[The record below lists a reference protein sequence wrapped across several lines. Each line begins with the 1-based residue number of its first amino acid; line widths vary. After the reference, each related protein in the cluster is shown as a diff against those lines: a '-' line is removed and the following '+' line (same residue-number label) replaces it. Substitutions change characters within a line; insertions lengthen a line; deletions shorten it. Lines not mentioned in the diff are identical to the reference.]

1 MPPLS
6 CFPEGLRPWYCGISI
21 PDRNL
26 SYPVTLLFLS
36 LPILSCFPEGLR
48 PWYCG
53 ISIPDRNLSYPVT
66 LLFLSLPPL
75 TCFPEGLRPW
85 YCGISIPDRNL
96 SYPAT
101 LLFLTLSHSGKGPCI
116 RHTYKR
122 VQWEVGSRSI
132 NPIQPYRFCG
142 QLYLCY
148 QDRLCTIIQ
157 LDYKSVRVVIWFP
170 CWGPVW
176 SRGWDIN
183 ATLLFFYSTA
193 PRTSCLGSP
202 VARYHRPF
210 ESRSVNS
217 TRRETYQQLAA
228 CSSPPYSGWFAPLS
242 IPPGSPAALAP
253 VSEPL

>member
-21 PDRNL
+21 PDRH
-26 SYPVTLLFLS
+26 
-36 LPILSCFPEGLR
+36 
-48 PWYCG
+48 
-53 ISIPDRNLSYPVT
+53 LSYPVT

-75 TCFPEGLRPW
+75 SCFSEGLRPW

-122 VQWEVGSRSI
+122 VQWEVGSRYI
-132 NPIQPYRFCG
+132 NPIQPYRFCR

-148 QDRLCTIIQ
+148 QDRLCAIIQ
-157 LDYKSVRVVIWFP
+157 LDYEIVMVVIWFP
-170 CWGPVW
+170 CWSPGW
-176 SRGWDIN
+176 SMGWDIYV
-183 ATLLFFYSTA
+183 TLLFFYPTA

-202 VARYHRPF
+202 VARYNRPF
-210 ESRSVNS
+210 EARTVDS
-217 TRRETYQQLAA
+217 TRRASFQQLSA
-228 CSSPPYSGWFAPLS
+228 CSSPPFSGWFAPVLV
-242 IPPGSPAALAP
+242 PPGSPAALGPLA
-253 VSEPL
+253 EPRGGGRPRTIRKPHRGRP

>member
-6 CFPEGLRPWYCGISI
+6 CFPEGLRPRYRGISI

-26 SYPVTLLFLS
+26 SYPT
-36 LPILSCFPEGLR
+36 
-48 PWYCG
+48 
-53 ISIPDRNLSYPVT
+53 
-66 LLFLSLPPL
+66 
-75 TCFPEGLRPW
+75 
-85 YCGISIPDRNL
+85 
-96 SYPAT
+96 T

-122 VQWEVGSRSI
+122 EQWEVGSRYI
-132 NPIQPYRFCG
+132 NPIQPYRFSR

-157 LDYKSVRVVIWFP
+157 LDYEIVMVVIWFP
-170 CWGPVW
+170 CRSPGW
-176 SRGWDIN
+176 SMGWDIN
-183 ATLLFFYSTA
+183 ATLLFFYPTA

-202 VARYHRPF
+202 VARYQSGTEDGHCQIGTEVARYHRPF

-228 CSSPPYSGWFAPLS
+228 CNSPPYSGWFAPLS

-253 VSEPL
+253 VSEPLGGAKSRESQKPRRMRR